1 MKMRLT
7 KTNKEWMRIALYL
20 GEDNMILFSESRY
33 EWINE
38 YEVFWDLVE
47 AHGLQ
52 VAKVMAEQKIDEAF
66 GEIED
71 RLGLSE

>member
-1 MKMRLT
+1 MRLT
-7 KTNKEWMRIALYL
+7 KTNKEWMRIALDL
-20 GEDNMILFSESRY
+20 GYDNMILFSESRW
-33 EWINE
+33 EWIQGH
-38 YEVFWDLVE
+38 EVFWDLVDTY
-47 AHGLQ
+47 GLQ

>member
-1 MKMRLT
+1 MRLT
-7 KTNKEWMRIALYL
+7 KTNKEWMRIALNL
-20 GEDNMILFSESRY
+20 GYDNMILFSESRW
-33 EWINE
+33 EWIQE
-38 YEVFWDLVE
+38 HEVFWDLVD